1 MSQSTVRRVTRQR
14 QQPHAG
20 LPAGLARRVVAA
32 SIITAFG
39 NAPGLVLAQ
48 LPTGANVVAGTAQI
62 TSGQGQMTITNSA
75 NAVLNW
81 QSFSIGTDNKV
92 HFEQPDA
99 SSKVLNRVVGNDPT
113 RIMGSLSSNGEVWLV
128 NPHGVLFSNEA
139 RIDVGGLVAS
149 TLGVTNN
156 DFLNERNQFGTADA
170 PGTQVI
176 NQSKLTT
183 SFGGRVWLVGGSVR
197 NEGVIGTPGGQVVL
211 AAGRSIELVDSG
223 MPNVTVLMSAPEN
236 EVLNLGSLLAPSG
249 GRIDVH
255 GAIVNQNGIVRAD
268 SVDSGGAGRITLRAQ
283 GDVRL
288 GYGSQVSASG
298 TGSGA
303 GGGSVLIESVTG
315 TAAVQGDVL
324 ASSANSTGGQ
334 VQVLGRTVDVGG
346 HGEALI
352 NVSGGEDGGTAL
364 VGASTGLNASRAG
377 NTYVD
382 GRIDASA
389 RRGNGGKIV
398 ITSDG
403 STRAHGIL
411 DASGNHGGQLETSG
425 VTLSVAGDLILGG
438 NAGGG
443 SWLASAADMTVVD
456 THGAVPLV
464 GDGNST
470 TAAAGTRS
478 VIHNS
483 LIAATLLYGSHVH
496 LRARDEK
503 TAAQTGNIVIASDI
517 IARGSSSRSSTLT
530 LEADGEVLLN
540 RGKSIQAGTG
550 EMAVTMMGTGAVRLN
565 QDSAIVTNGGAVT
578 IASKAGRVAL
588 TGSTIHTGSG
598 DISIAA
604 KTVEIGNGSTAVPTE
619 TEHVGTDLR
628 GQRVVIAGTAIRLT
642 NGTSID
648 TTAVA
653 DHRGIMMSGET
664 LSMHG
669 TSLRS
674 SGDIYLGAG
683 AIDLGNSRI
692 ASSKVG
698 DAVLLSSSTLKA
710 RGSTIATSNGRWLAY
725 VNQVRDWNDT
735 LGYDELGYQFLQVGN
750 ESTIRPAVEN
760 QSGVIVSAPLTVH
773 VQVDANRTYDGTTQA
788 TFSSALS
795 DDLAPAFILQSND
808 RTVEG
813 QFADKRTGVGK
824 MISHAGNEPVFGIVT
839 STGQTVYGARQ
850 TYVADITSRT
860 ITASNVAASGKV
872 YDATRT
878 AVVSGTLSG
887 VIEGDRVSLD
897 GAAGLFSDKHAGHNK
912 TVIVDG
918 GSLVGPDARNYHLD
932 GVTVL
937 ADIVPRA
944 IELTGLT
951 ADKAYDGTRTA
962 NLTGVLSGVLAG
974 DSVAASYTSAEFN
987 DKQAGVGKTITVS
1000 GAQLSNNDAHNYVL
1014 AKTGT
1019 VQGTITPRT
1028 IAATGLSALD
1038 KVYDGTRTATLS
1050 GALAGIIEGDIV
1062 DLGAATAQFADKTAG
1077 IGKTVTISDL
1087 ALTGADAGNYLLESQ
1102 PMFVATIRPR
1112 VLSGNGL
1119 TVLAKVYDGTRIA
1132 TVAGGKLAGI
1142 VAGDSVS
1149 LTNATGLFADKHAGA
1164 DKVVT
1169 ISGQDLVGA
1178 DAGNYRLANTTV
1190 LADIT
1195 PRLLGTD
1202 GVRALDKLY
1211 DGSRAA
1217 ALSGALSGVLEG
1229 DSVSL
1234 DSASAQFSDRNA
1246 GVGKTVTLA
1255 GTPLV
1260 GADAGNYRLD
1270 KIGTLQADITPRQIT
1285 ATGLSAQDKVYD
1297 GTRTATWSGTLA
1309 GIIEGDN
1316 VRLSDATAQFA
1327 DKTAGTNKTVSVSG
1341 AALTGADATNYRI
1354 SALPILK
1361 ASITPRSLSGAS
1373 LTVLDK
1379 VYDGTRTAS
1388 VSAALPGII
1397 AGDSVHLDGAAGLFD
1412 SKHAGA
1418 GKTVTLTGGV
1428 LAGADAG
1435 NYTVSGGATGQA
1447 SITPRPIAASGLT
1460 ALNKVYDGTRNATLT
1475 GTLSGVLEGD
1485 SVSLDNATGLFS
1497 DKHAGRA
1504 KTVTISGGALGG
1516 TDAGN
1521 YTLQGAPSVVADI
1534 SPRPIAATG
1543 FGALDKVY
1551 DGTPAAELSGSL
1563 SDVLPGDMVA
1573 LDAAGQ
1579 FDNRNVGAGK
1589 AVTITGTLS
1598 GPDAA
1603 NYVLSLPAGVSAA
1616 ITPATL
1622 FYEAAPGAAIGGMT
1636 VDALGGTVSGF
1647 KGGDTLAS
1655 ATTGALQWQSP
1666 ATAASAPGAHPV
1678 YGSGL
1683 SAPNYVFVQAPG
1695 NASALTLKPDAQ
1707 ASSPSQ
1713 RAQEGSTEAISSALA
1728 AVLHPVAPVAMD
1740 GAGRGAVLD
1749 TVSGIRG
1756 SASYNAPDGA
1766 SIDAVGSSK
1775 DNSAGLARV
1784 DAAAVAGAV
1793 DEAAASTAGSSVTEQ
1808 SVKAST
1814 RIFEPIN
1821 IASTNQVDLEQLLGQ
1836 RRDFKRK
1843 MFADAIYQLAIDPS
1857 LADVRPCATL
1867 ADAGGGACRIMPDQ
1881 LALLYAAQTQ
1891 AISSERSSKARIASV
1906 PQIER
1911 KIALLV
1917 GINAYGDKNIPQ
1929 LKNAMSDV
1937 DAVGK
1942 VFADKLGYDVRAL
1955 HNPDKATI
1963 IRTLN
1968 ALATEA
1974 DSEDSVV
1981 IYFAGHGYSMD
1992 DHGAGYWLAS
2002 DATVNGDLKGW
2013 ISNSDVAQMLSS
2025 IRSKQVTLISDSCY
2039 SGAFAREGLSAVGQ
2053 NVTVDDVL
2061 AKRSVVVLSSG
2072 GDEPVPDNGKAGHSI
2087 FAWNLIKVLNSVSN
2101 WTPGSSVFADV
2112 QARVRK
2118 EFPQTPRYGSVTAAG
2133 HQPGGDY
2140 LFESRSN

>member
-1 MSQSTVRRVTRQR
+1 MSQPTVRRVTRQR
-14 QQPHAG
+14 QQSHTG
-20 LPAGLARRVVAA
+20 LPAMLARRVVAA
-32 SIITAFG
+32 SIIAAFG

-48 LPTGANVVAGTAQI
+48 LPTGADVVAGTAQI
-62 TSGQGQMTITNSA
+62 TSGQGQMTIANSA

-92 HFEQPDA
+92 HFEQPSA

-113 RIMGSLSSNGEVWLV
+113 SIMGSLSSNGEVWLV
-128 NPHGVLFSNEA
+128 NPHGVLFGGEA

-156 DFLNERNQFGTADA
+156 DFLNGRNRFGTADA
-170 PGTQVI
+170 PGAQVI
-176 NQSKLTT
+176 NHSKLTT

-197 NEGVIGTPGGQVVL
+197 NEGVIETPGGQVVL
-211 AAGRSIELVDSG
+211 AAGQSIELVDSG
-223 MPNVTVLMSAPEN
+223 MPNVTVRMSAPQN

-249 GRIDVH
+249 GSIDVH
-255 GAIVNQNGIVRAD
+255 GAIVNQSGIVRAD
-268 SVDSGGAGRITLRAQ
+268 SVDSGSAGRIILRAQ

-288 GYGSQVSASG
+288 GYGSRISASA
-298 TGSGA
+298 TGSGVR
-303 GGGSVLIESVTG
+303 GGSVLIESVTG
-315 TAAVQGDVL
+315 TAEVEGDVL

-346 HGEALI
+346 RGEALI

-364 VGASTGLNASRAG
+364 VGAGTGLNTSRAI

-382 GRIDASA
+382 GQIDASA
-389 RRGNGGKIV
+389 RRGNGGRIV

-411 DASGNHGGQLETSG
+411 DASGNQGGQLETSG

-438 NAGGG
+438 TAGAG
-443 SWLASAADMTVVD
+443 SWLASAADLTVVD
-456 THGAVPLV
+456 RHGTEPRV
-464 GDGNST
+464 GDGTST
-470 TAAAGTRS
+470 TAAAGTSS
-478 VIHNS
+478 VIDSH
-483 LIAATLLYGSHVH
+483 LIASTLLFGSDVH
-496 LRARDEK
+496 LRARDER

-530 LEADGEVLLN
+530 LEADGEVLISQ
-540 RGKSIQAGTG
+540 GKSIQAGTG
-550 EMAVTMMGTGAVRLN
+550 GMAVTVMGTGAVHLS
-565 QDSAIVTNGGAVT
+565 QDSAIVTNGGAVNIMST
-578 IASKAGRVAL
+578 AGRVAL
-588 TGSTIHTGSG
+588 TGSTIDTGSG

-604 KTVEIGNGSTAVPTE
+604 KTVEIGNGSTALPPE
-619 TEHVGTDLR
+619 TEHVGTYLR
-628 GQRVVIAGTAIRLT
+628 GQRVVIGGDAIRLT
-642 NGTSID
+642 NGASID
-648 TTAVA
+648 TTAATA
-653 DHRGIMMSGET
+653 DHRGIVMSGET

-669 TSLRS
+669 ASLRS

-683 AIDLGNSRI
+683 AIELGNSRI
-692 ASSKVG
+692 ASSKAG

-710 RGSTIATSNGRWLAY
+710 RGSTIATANGRWLAY

-750 ESTIRPAVEN
+750 ESTISPAVDN
-760 QSGVIVSAPLTVH
+760 QSGVIVSAPMTVR

-788 TFSSALS
+788 RFANALS
-795 DDLAPAFILQSND
+795 DDLAPAFVLQRND

-813 QFADKRTGVGK
+813 QFADQHAGTGK
-824 MISHAGNEPVFGIVT
+824 TISHAGNEPVFGIVT

-850 TYVADITSRT
+850 TYVANITPKT
-860 ITASNVAASGKV
+860 ITASNVTASGKV

-912 TVIVDG
+912 TVLVDG
-918 GSLVGPDARNYHLD
+918 GSLVGADARNYHFD
-932 GVTVL
+932 DVTVL

-944 IELTGLT
+944 IDLTGLT
-951 ADKAYDGTRTA
+951 ASKSYDGTRTA
-962 NLTGVLSGVLAG
+962 NLSGVLSGVLAG
-974 DSVAASYTSAEFN
+974 DRVGASYVSAEFN
-987 DKQAGVGKTITVS
+987 DKQAGVGKTVTVS
-1000 GAQLSNNDAHNYVL
+1000 GAQLFNNDAHNYVL
-1014 AKTGT
+1014 GATGS
-1019 VQGTITPRT
+1019 VPGTITPRT

-1050 GALAGIIEGDIV
+1050 GALTGVIDGDIV
-1062 DLGAATAQFADKTAG
+1062 GLGAATAQFSDKAVGT
-1077 IGKTVTISDL
+1077 GKTVTISDP
-1087 ALTGADAGNYLLESQ
+1087 ALTGADAANYRLGSPPTL
-1102 PMFVATIRPR
+1102 VATITPR
-1112 VLSGNGL
+1112 ALSANGMSVLD
-1119 TVLAKVYDGTRIA
+1119 KVYDGTRIA
-1132 TVAGGKLAGI
+1132 TVAGGELAGKI
-1142 VAGDSVS
+1142 AGDSVS
-1149 LTNATGLFADKHAGA
+1149 LTNATGLFTDKHVGVN
-1164 DKVVT
+1164 KVVT
-1169 ISGQDLVGA
+1169 ISGQGLAGA
-1178 DAGNYRLANTTV
+1178 DAGNYRLTDTTV
-1190 LADIT
+1190 RADIT
-1195 PRLLGTD
+1195 PRVLGTD
-1202 GVRALDKLY
+1202 GLRALDKLY

-1217 ALSGALSGVLEG
+1217 ALSGTLSGIVEG
-1229 DSVSL
+1229 DSISL
-1234 DSASAQFSDRNA
+1234 NGAGAQFSDRNA

-1255 GTPLV
+1255 GTPLA

-1270 KIGTLQADITPRQIT
+1270 NAQTLRADITPRQIT

-1297 GTRTATWSGTLA
+1297 GTRTAIWSGTLA
-1309 GIIEGDN
+1309 GTVDGDT
-1316 VRLSDATAQFA
+1316 VRLDAMAQFA
-1327 DKTAGTNKTVSVSG
+1327 DKTAGAGKTVTMSD
-1341 AALTGADATNYRI
+1341 AALTGADAANYRLT
-1354 SALPILK
+1354 ALPALK
-1361 ASITPRSLSGAS
+1361 ATITPRSLGGTS

-1379 VYDGTRTAS
+1379 VYDGTRAAN
-1388 VSAALPGII
+1388 VSAALSGII
-1397 AGDSVHLDGAAGLFD
+1397 AGDNVRLDGAMGLFD
-1412 SKHAGA
+1412 SKHTGT
-1418 GKTVTLTGGV
+1418 GKTVTLAGGV

-1435 NYTVSGGATGQA
+1435 NYTISSDATGQA
-1447 SITPRPIAASGLT
+1447 SITPRPITASGLT

-1475 GTLSGVLEGD
+1475 GTLSGVMEGD
-1485 SVSLDNATGLFS
+1485 SVSLDNATGLFG
-1497 DKHAGRA
+1497 DKHAGQA

-1516 TDAGN
+1516 ADADN
-1521 YTLQGAPSVVADI
+1521 YTLQGAPDVVADI
-1534 SPRPIAATG
+1534 TPRPIAATG

-1551 DGTPAAELSGSL
+1551 DGTLAAELSGSL
-1563 SDVLPGDMVA
+1563 TDVLPGDTVA
-1573 LDAAGQ
+1573 FDAAGQ
-1579 FDNRNVGAGK
+1579 FDNRNVGGAK

-1598 GPDAA
+1598 GPDAG
-1603 NYVLSLPAGVSAA
+1603 NYSLSLPASVSAA

-1622 FYEAAPGAAIGGMT
+1622 FYEAAPGASIGGAM

-1666 ATAASAPGAHPV
+1666 VTAASAPGTHPV

-1695 NASALTLKPDAQ
+1695 NASALILKPDTQ
-1707 ASSPSQ
+1707 ASALPQ

-1728 AVLHPVAPVAMD
+1728 AVMPPVAPVAMD
-1740 GAGRGAVLD
+1740 GAGRGAVID
-1749 TVSGIRG
+1749 TVGGTRV
-1756 SASYNAPDGA
+1756 SASYITPDGA

-1775 DNSAGLARV
+1775 DTGAGLATV
-1784 DAAAVAGAV
+1784 DTATVAGAV
-1793 DEAAASTAGSSVTEQ
+1793 DEAAASAAGSSVTEQ

-1821 IASTNQVDLEQLLGQ
+1821 IASTNQVDLEQLLVQ

-1843 MFADAIYQLAIDPS
+1843 MFADAIYQLTIDPT
-1857 LADVRPCATL
+1857 LADVRPCANV
-1867 ADAGGGACRIMPDQ
+1867 ADAGSGACRIMPDQ
-1881 LALLYAAQTQ
+1881 LALLHAARTQ
-1891 AISSERSSKARIASV
+1891 ASSSARSSKARIASV

-1929 LKNAMSDV
+1929 LKNAISDA

-1942 VFADKLGYDVRAL
+1942 VFAARLGYDVRVL

-1974 DSEDSVV
+1974 DSKDSVV

-2013 ISNSDVAQMLSS
+2013 ISNSDVAQMLSG

-2039 SGAFAREGLSAVGQ
+2039 SGAFAREGLGAVGQ

-2061 AKRSVVVLSSG
+2061 TKRSVVVLSSG

-2087 FAWNLIKVLNSVSN
+2087 FAWNLMKVLNSVSN
-2101 WTPGSSVFADV
+2101 WTPGSSVFAVV
-2112 QARVRK
+2112 QARVKK
-2118 EFPQTPRYGSVTAAG
+2118 EFPQTPKYGSVTAAG
-2133 HQPGGDY
+2133 HQSGGDY